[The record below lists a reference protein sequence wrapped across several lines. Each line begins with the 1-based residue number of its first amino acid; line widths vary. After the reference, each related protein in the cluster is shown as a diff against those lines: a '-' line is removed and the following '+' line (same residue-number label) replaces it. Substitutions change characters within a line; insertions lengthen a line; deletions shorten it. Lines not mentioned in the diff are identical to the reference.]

1 MINASTVRQN
11 GPNGFDG
18 RTKNNSLLIRNTSNK
33 NLDFKLVV
41 THKDMT
47 EEGALIDVTP
57 QQVEGRSDQWST
69 APEGPHQLLI
79 PVEKKETFL
88 TKVEKNRGKGMKVA
102 RYKVLLR
109 CSLC

>member
-1 MINASTVRQN
+1 MLLSCPLILKLFCWAALCLTLLLPEICSANLALSEYRLY
-11 GPNGFDG
+11 FDG

-57 QQVEGRSDQWST
+57 QQVEGRSAKT
-69 APEGPHQLLI
+69 CYGFLHVAALL
-79 PVEKKETFL
+79 PQ
-88 TKVEKNRGKGMKVA
+88 KGCK
-102 RYKVLLR
+102 L
-109 CSLC
+109 SE